1 MQPTQLALVIH
12 KGATFRA
19 RLRVMQ
25 PTPVYRDITTISP
38 TAPVRL
44 TVDHGLQTDW
54 PIWIER
60 VRQLPGL
67 NRALPQE
74 KPHFAKVADAET
86 LEISTIN
93 AAGTNAAGG
102 QIVYYPPL
110 PLVGATATLTLY
122 EKGEAVGTLPVTV
135 DAGGWVDVV
144 LTDEQTD
151 ALEWSALEY
160 TLDVQLGSTDVL
172 RVYAGKV
179 TAIAAGATPATCQGF
194 AVIGGDQGPP
204 GPTLDSATVNA
215 SGHLILILE
224 GGKEIDAGV
233 IDRPWGTILG
243 DIAQQLDLMGLLN
256 AKTDLNDFL
265 AFVQQTVA
273 DLAARYTKDEADG
286 LLAGKASKSAYDQF
300 VIDVS
305 EALAA
310 RVLTTDSRL
319 TDSRTPTGGAG
330 GVLSGTY
337 PNPGFAVDM
346 ATQAELNAVE
356 AAKLNISALAD
367 DLITND
373 PARPLSANQGVQL
386 KALIDNIETLLNS
399 DNINLDTLQEIVD
412 FIELNRAT
420 LDTLGIGNIA
430 GLQAALDSK
439 VEKITGKGLSTED
452 FTTAEKTKLGGIAA
466 GAQVNVST
474 NLAQGTRT
482 ATSVPI
488 TSSTGSSATLGAPTS
503 TLAGI
508 MTAALFTKLNGIATG
523 ATANASDAAL
533 RDRATHTG
541 VQPTSTITGLDTAMA
556 ALAAATND
564 LDTNTIYGAYR
575 A

>member
-25 PTPVYRDITTISP
+25 PTPVYRDITAIIAA
-38 TAPVRL
+38 APVRL
-44 TVDHGLQTDW
+44 TVDHGLPTDW

-67 NRALPQE
+67 NRVLNQE
-74 KPHFAKVADAET
+74 KPHFAKVVDAAT
-86 LEISTIN
+86 LEISTLN
-93 AAGTNAAGG
+93 ATGSKAAGG

-110 PLVGATATLTLY
+110 PLTGATAELTLY
-122 EKGEAVGTLPVTV
+122 HKGAAVGTLPVTV
-135 DAGGWVDVV
+135 DAGGWVDVL
-144 LTDEQTD
+144 LTDEQTE
-151 ALEWSALEY
+151 ALEWSALDY

-179 TAIAAGATPATCQGF
+179 TAVAAGTAPATCQGF
-194 AVIGGDQGPP
+194 AVIGADRGPP
-204 GPTLDSATVNA
+204 GPTVSTMVVDGDGYLIITLEDGTVITSPEPLN
-215 SGHLILILE
+215 
-224 GGKEIDAGV
+224 
-233 IDRPWGTILG
+233 RPWGTIVG
-243 DIAQQLDLMGLLN
+243 DITTQLDLMGLLN

-265 AFVQQTVA
+265 SFVQQTVA

-300 VIDVS
+300 VTDVTG
-305 EALAA
+305 ALAA

-337 PNPGFAVDM
+337 PNPGWAVDM

-356 AAKLNISALAD
+356 AAKINLSAIAD
-367 DLITND
+367 NLITND

-420 LDTLGIGNIA
+420 LETLGIGNIA
-430 GLQAALDSK
+430 GLQPALDSK
-439 VEKITGKGLSTED
+439 VDKITGKGLSTED
-452 FTTAEKTKLGGIAA
+452 YTTSEKTKLGGIAA
-466 GAQVNVST
+466 GAQVNVAT

-482 ATSVPI
+482 STTVPI
-488 TSSTGSSATLGAPTS
+488 TSSTGTAATLGAATAS
-503 TLAGI
+503 LAGV
-508 MTAALFTKLNGIATG
+508 MVAADKSKLDGIAAA
-523 ATANASDAAL
+523 ATANATNAQL
-533 RDRATHTG
+533 RDRTTHTG
-541 VQPTSTITGLDTAMA
+541 VQPTNTITGLDTA
-556 ALAAATND
+556 LLQIRRRAT
-564 LDTNTIYGAYR
+564 YGAYR
-575 A
+575 